1 MLPHSRVELR
11 RWFDSHKVGDCVAER
26 GSGSTR
32 DPLEALV
39 TPLVIRLCIWSP
51 VRHLA
56 FPHLFFFFRRFL
68 GGSPACVVSAAAAA
82 AAAAKSVS

>member
-39 TPLVIRLCIWSP
+39 TPLVIRPS
-51 VRHLA
+51 VRRIL
-56 FPHLFFFFRRFL
+56 LLLIKRV
-68 GGSPACVVSAAAAA
+68 PAESTIQ
-82 AAAAKSVS
+82 SQESEQRT

>member
-1 MLPHSRVELR
+1 MPHSRVELR

-39 TPLVIRLCIWSP
+39 TPLVIRLSVINKMR
-51 VRHLA
+51 V
-56 FPHLFFFFRRFL
+56 
-68 GGSPACVVSAAAAA
+68 PAESTTQ
-82 AAAAKSVS
+82 SQESEQLT

>member
-39 TPLVIRLCIWSP
+39 TPLVIRPS
-51 VRHLA
+51 VRRNL
-56 FPHLFFFFRRFL
+56 LLIR
-68 GGSPACVVSAAAAA
+68 
-82 AAAAKSVS
+82 

>member
-39 TPLVIRLCIWSP
+39 TPLVIRPSVIEVVKP
-51 VRHLA
+51 
-56 FPHLFFFFRRFL
+56 RRYS
-68 GGSPACVVSAAAAA
+68 GGWLNKVPYNSTAGGAWCPLPDCYHH
-82 AAAAKSVS
+82 

>member
-1 MLPHSRVELR
+1 MLPHSRVELG

-39 TPLVIRLCIWSP
+39 TPLVIRPSVIEVVKP
-51 VRHLA
+51 
-56 FPHLFFFFRRFL
+56 RRYRVAEQSSL
-68 GGSPACVVSAAAAA
+68 QQYRRRGVVSPAGLLSPLAEDIP
-82 AAAAKSVS
+82 